1 MPACKRRDDMQTTI
15 ATRMEETSM
24 AKSHAKF
31 HATLAVL
38 VGGALAAG
46 VCVTAHGQSY
56 PTRSIELVSPTSAGS
71 GTDIYARTLAE
82 IVRQNKFLPQ
92 QFVVQNRT
100 GGGSLV
106 AYNYFQTKRGDPYV
120 MLAATGTI
128 AIMAARADV
137 NIGLE
142 NYTPLALFAVDPQ
155 AVMVGADTPYKTLK
169 DLAEAARKQPDTIV
183 CAITNPLG
191 SGRMVIHELEKLAPG
206 AKFKFVTFK
215 GGGEAVLSVAGG
227 HTQFTTENLSEGL
240 ALLEAKKIRALA
252 ITSLKRMPQL
262 PDLPTA
268 TEAGYKIDEGTI
280 RGFVFPVGVPKET
293 ATMMENVLERAYNT
307 QAWKDHAR
315 KYYYEDRYLG
325 SAEYLKF
332 LHQRVE
338 KYKTFFVEVG
348 ANPKPAQ

>member
-1 MPACKRRDDMQTTI
+1 
-15 ATRMEETSM
+15 M
-24 AKSHAKF
+24 AKSSGV
-31 HATLAVL
+31 LAL
-38 VGGALAAG
+38 LASGALAAG
-46 VCVTAHGQSY
+46 LCPMADAQPY
-56 PTRSIELVSPTSAGS
+56 PTRPIELVSPTSAGS
-71 GTDIYARTLAE
+71 GTDIYARALAE
-82 IVRQNKFLPQ
+82 IVRREKLLPHPI
-92 QFVVQNRT
+92 VVQNRT
-100 GGGSLV
+100 GGGSLI

-142 NYTPLALFAVDPQ
+142 NYTPLALFALDPQ
-155 AVMVGADTPYKTLK
+155 AIMVGADTPYKTLR
-169 DLAEAARKQPDTIV
+169 DLVEAARKQPDTIV

-191 SGRMVIHELEKLAPG
+191 SGRIVIHELEKLAPG

-227 HTQFTTENLSEGL
+227 HTHFTTENLSEGL
-240 ALLEAKKIRALA
+240 ALLEAKKLRTLA
-252 ITSLKRMPQL
+252 ITSMTRMPQL

-280 RGFVFPVGVPKET
+280 RGFVFPAGVPKET
-293 ATMMENVLERAYNT
+293 ATMMESVLERAFKT

-325 SAEYLKF
+325 SADYLKF
-332 LHQRVE
+332 LHQRVD
-338 KYKTFFVEVG
+338 KYKEFFAEVG
-348 ANPKPAQ
+348 ALQKPAQ

>member
-1 MPACKRRDDMQTTI
+1 
-15 ATRMEETSM
+15 M
-24 AKSHAKF
+24 AKSVGVV
-31 HATLAVL
+31 TVLTAV
-38 VGGALAAG
+38 ALAASISG
-46 VCVTAHGQSY
+46 TAVAQSY
-56 PTRSIELVSPTSAGS
+56 PVKPIELVSPTSAGS
-71 GTDIYARTLAE
+71 GTDIYARALAD
-82 IVRQNKFLPQ
+82 IVQRNKLLPQ
-92 QFVVQNRT
+92 PFLVANRT
-100 GGGSLV
+100 GGGSLI

-155 AVMVGADTPYKTLK
+155 TVMVNADLPYKTLR
-169 DLAEAARKQPDTIV
+169 DLVEAARKAPDTIV

-191 SGRMVIHELEKLAPG
+191 SGRIVIHELEKLAPG

-227 HTQFTTENLSEGL
+227 HTHFTTENLSEGL
-240 ALLEAKKIRALA
+240 AMVEAKKLRPLA

-268 TEAGYKIDEGTI
+268 AEAGYKIDEGTI
-280 RGFVFPVGVPKET
+280 RGFVFPAGVPKET
-293 ATMMENVLERAYNT
+293 AVMMEGVLKRAYDS
-307 QAWKDHAR
+307 QQWKDHAL

-325 SAEYLKF
+325 STEYLKF
-332 LHQRVE
+332 LHERVA
-338 KYKTFFVEVG
+338 KYKEFFAAIG
-348 ANPKPAQ
+348 AHGKPEK

>member
-1 MPACKRRDDMQTTI
+1 
-15 ATRMEETSM
+15 M
-24 AKSHAKF
+24 AKSPD
-31 HATLAVL
+31 VL
-38 VGGALAAG
+38 VFLAGAALAAG
-46 VCVTAHGQSY
+46 VCGTANGQAY
-56 PTRSIELVSPTSAGS
+56 PTKPIELVSPTSAGS
-71 GTDIYARTLAE
+71 GTDIYARALAD
-82 IVRQNKFLPQ
+82 IVQKNKLLPQ
-92 QFVVQNRT
+92 SFIVQNRT
-100 GGGSLV
+100 GGGSLI

-155 AVMVGADTPYKTLK
+155 AVMVNADTPYRTLR

-191 SGRMVIHELEKLAPG
+191 SGRIVINELEKLVPG

-227 HTQFTTENLSEGL
+227 HTHFTTENLSEGL
-240 ALLEAKKIRALA
+240 ALLEAKKLRTLA
-252 ITSLKRMPQL
+252 ITSLKRLPQL
-262 PDLPTA
+262 PDIPTA

-280 RGFVFPVGVPKET
+280 RGFVFPAGVPKEI
-293 ATMMENVLERAYNT
+293 ATMMEGVLKRAYES
-307 QAWKDHAR
+307 QQWQEHAR
-315 KYYYEDRYLG
+315 KYYYEDRYLA

-332 LHQRVE
+332 LYTRVD
-338 KYKTFFVEVG
+338 KYKEFFKEVG
-348 ANPKPAQ
+348 ATGATGKPAQ